1 MPPIIIFYVSKYLVD
16 GLKILAGPAHW
27 SQSSLHGS
35 GFDPFICEKFSRAR
49 HSALTVEIAELR
61 LDRAN
66 SRGFFPSTCRGHR
79 GLAQRHSASM
89 SGWER
94 PGSGVCARASSSRMI
109 LTSPFAA
116 APVAVLQGF
125 MVISA
130 SCDRWRLR
138 LRGRSDASRAA
149 GGNTSGNLETA
160 GA

>member
-1 MPPIIIFYVSKYLVD
+1 MYTIKHSRFNRICVESERRMPPIIIFYVSKYLVD

-94 PGSGVCARASSSRMI
+94 PGSGVCARASSSRSI
-109 LTSPFAA
+109 NFSSY
-116 APVAVLQGF
+116 GD
-125 MVISA
+125 I
-130 SCDRWRLR
+130 
-138 LRGRSDASRAA
+138 RS
-149 GGNTSGNLETA
+149 
-160 GA
+160 

>member
-1 MPPIIIFYVSKYLVD
+1 MYTIKHSRFNRICVESERRMPPIIIFYVSKYLVD

-79 GLAQRHSASM
+79 GLHAREHTAQQR
-89 SGWER
+89 
-94 PGSGVCARASSSRMI
+94 
-109 LTSPFAA
+109 
-116 APVAVLQGF
+116 
-125 MVISA
+125 
-130 SCDRWRLR
+130 
-138 LRGRSDASRAA
+138 
-149 GGNTSGNLETA
+149 
-160 GA
+160 